1 MPTTPATTAGTPLKV
16 AAPSLPPLS
25 SSPSF
30 ESEFLSSPFFSE
42 SLPSPPAAPEELL
55 EGWLLEP
62 DDDLPPP
69 DDEDE
74 GDPDDLEELL
84 GFEELLDF
92 DDSESDDLELP
103 PPDFDLPESSPD
115 FESPPPPAAAPPE
128 PPDLEPLS
136 SPPFIHE
143 SSPLPTGPTGAD
155 GLH

>member
-1 MPTTPATTAGTPLKV
+1 MAMPTTPATTAGTPLKV
-16 AAPSLPPLS
+16 AAPSFPPLS

-30 ESEFLSSPFFSE
+30 ESE

-62 DDDLPPP
+62 DDDLLPP

-74 GDPDDLEELL
+74 GDPDD
-84 GFEELLDF
+84 FEALLDF
-92 DDSESDDLELP
+92 DDLESDDFELP
-103 PPDFDLPESSPD
+103 PADLDLFESSDLDLPESSSD
-115 FESPPPPAAAPPE
+115 FELPPPPAAAPPE

>member
-30 ESEFLSSPFFSE
+30 ESE

-62 DDDLPPP
+62 DDDLLPP

-74 GDPDDLEELL
+74 GDPDD
-84 GFEELLDF
+84 FEALLDF
-92 DDSESDDLELP
+92 DDLESDD
-103 PPDFDLPESSPD
+103 F
-115 FESPPPPAAAPPE
+115 
-128 PPDLEPLS
+128 
-136 SPPFIHE
+136 
-143 SSPLPTGPTGAD
+143 
-155 GLH
+155 

>member
-74 GDPDDLEELL
+74 GDPDD
-84 GFEELLDF
+84 FEELLD
-92 DDSESDDLELP
+92 DDDLESDDFELP
-103 PPDFDLPESSPD
+103 PADFDL
-115 FESPPPPAAAPPE
+115 FESVSYTH
-128 PPDLEPLS
+128 LT
-136 SPPFIHE
+136 
-143 SSPLPTGPTGAD
+143 LPTICSV
-155 GLH
+155 